1 MSLGGKYKAS
11 SLVRGDPEVSSG
23 LGILSATVA
32 MAWGSCD
39 LGVPLHVQML
49 GLQGPPAT
57 FLSYC

>member
-39 LGVPLHVQML
+39 
-49 GLQGPPAT
+49 
-57 FLSYC
+57 